1 MPSVVSVRS
10 FVRAR
15 SCPRHRSPYPLRVA
29 EALRLRGRPEGG
41 AAARGASSAGRRQGQ
56 DRGER
61 IVVRACVRA
70 WPTAAAAHARRSH
83 YRIGCTCVRRM
94 GADSTVRAAPRAPRA
109 VCPSVAR
116 TGGPMPRQ
124 RRAVACGTGQRA
136 VNATGLG
143 WHWAA
148 LAGTAGSLWSPSR
161 PSRSSRYRTA
171 SVSATARVLTWG
183 TRSTH
188 MGTRSTHMG
197 YSEHSRSSRYPT
209 ASVRSLAVAH
219 SPAGAGAGE
228 PRL

>member
-1 MPSVVSVRS
+1 VRGPRLPPRMRVAVITAS
-10 FVRAR
+10 AARVCVAWARIAR
-15 SCPRHRSPYPLRVA
+15 S
-29 EALRLRGRPEGG
+29 
-41 AAARGASSAGRRQGQ
+41 
-56 DRGER
+56 
-61 IVVRACVRA
+61 
-70 WPTAAAAHARRSH
+70 
-83 YRIGCTCVRRM
+83 
-94 GADSTVRAAPRAPRA
+94 APRAPRA

-197 YSEHSRSSRYPT
+197 TRT
-209 ASVRSLAVAH
+209 AGCCTR
-219 SPAGAGAGE
+219 
-228 PRL
+228 